1 MEYDVVL
8 FVDSSLYGGI
18 ESHLVELAK
27 LLHRKGVTC
36 KVLFYQDHNNQLFYN
51 KLESANIQF
60 EFLQGSF
67 SSLKSAFTQFSK
79 HTVIHT
85 HGYKAGICGR
95 LLCYYLGLRCVSTY
109 HAGEPGFG
117 MVRLY
122 NALDKLT
129 ARFSINFA
137 VSKKIKNQLTCAEVL
152 DNFVETTPLPANSE
166 FNKNHELRIGFVGRF
181 SYEKGPDRFIELA
194 NNLADKSNFKWHMF
208 GVGPMSKTLKIPN
221 HIKCHGVIQ
230 SEKIWNKI
238 DVLCVTSR
246 QEGLPMCILE
256 AMNHGVIVV
265 STDVGAISRV
275 ITNNLS
281 GWLLPCYNLTQFTKK
296 LEDIAVIDNEGLHMI
311 KQYAH
316 SVVAQRFSG
325 NEQWA
330 LLNKAYSG

>member
-1 MEYDVVL
+1 MNSIQYFWLGRQPYSPIWELQKELHSRRVSGTINDVVL

-95 LLCYYLGLRCVSTY
+95 LLCHYLGLRCVSTY

-137 VSKKIKNQLTCAEVL
+137 VSKKIKNQ
-152 DNFVETTPLPANSE
+152 
-166 FNKNHELRIGFVGRF
+166 NK
-181 SYEKGPDRFIELA
+181 
-194 NNLADKSNFKWHMF
+194 
-208 GVGPMSKTLKIPN
+208 
-221 HIKCHGVIQ
+221 
-230 SEKIWNKI
+230 
-238 DVLCVTSR
+238 
-246 QEGLPMCILE
+246 
-256 AMNHGVIVV
+256 
-265 STDVGAISRV
+265 
-275 ITNNLS
+275 
-281 GWLLPCYNLTQFTKK
+281 
-296 LEDIAVIDNEGLHMI
+296 
-311 KQYAH
+311 
-316 SVVAQRFSG
+316 
-325 NEQWA
+325 
-330 LLNKAYSG
+330 